1 MDQPHSTA
9 SESPRFADRLWSI
22 ATSPYV
28 WGGAATYAFYAGLP
42 HLPAH
47 RELAE
52 RYFTA
57 HPVEYVQTVLF
68 FVALFILLR
77 KLLGLRGQ
85 RAALQAC
92 TSPAVDASLNG
103 TDQLHAALA
112 GWAASLPK
120 TRRPSWVAQRFA
132 DVRQYLQ
139 LRPSSDSLQAHLKEL
154 DERAGDE
161 LHNSFNLLQTI
172 NWAIPIMG
180 FLGTVL
186 GITMAIF
193 NLDVNHLDASLSD
206 VTFNLAVAFDTTAV
220 ALCHSVIL
228 VFLYLFVKG
237 AEERVQSQI
246 AGFCRQHILPLFPG
260 ESQQPNLLL
269 EAEAAAAQQLVDRTG
284 ELIDTQTK
292 LWTDSIEA
300 LRERWSGTLETQ
312 QQSLVQSLELG
323 TEATLNRHADQL
335 AALRGELLQ
344 AFERLSEQRIEAER
358 ELRAREAAIV
368 ERWEAGSAK
377 LAGAL
382 AASQSA
388 ADERTARM
396 LSELTSQFDGWRT
409 QLQSTTASLQDRLG
423 ASTQAA
429 DERSARLL
437 NELATHFDG
446 WRLQL
451 QSATGALETHVG
463 RLTEQEARVC
473 DLLEQGDSVI
483 SLEEKLTGNLHPRLR
498 RSAPARRGLAPG
510 RASDW

>member
-1 MDQPHSTA
+1 MTQTHST
-9 SESPRFADRLWSI
+9 SSDSPRFSDRVRSL
-22 ATSPYV
+22 ATSPYL
-28 WGGAATYAFYAGLP
+28 WGGAATYAFYAAIP

-68 FVALFILLR
+68 FVGFFILLR
-77 KLLGLRGQ
+77 KLIGLRGQ
-85 RAALQAC
+85 RAALRACAAPVASGSQNGIEQLQA
-92 TSPAVDASLNG
+92 V
-103 TDQLHAALA
+103 LA
-112 GWAASLPK
+112 GWLSSLPK
-120 TRRPSWVAQRFA
+120 SRQPTWVAQRFA
-132 DVRQYLQ
+132 DIRQYLQ
-139 LRPSSDSLQAHLKEL
+139 LRPSSDALQAHLKEL

-237 AEERVQSQI
+237 SEERVQLQI
-246 AGFCRQHILPLFPG
+246 ASFCRQHILPLFPG
-260 ESQQPNLLL
+260 EQQQPNLLL
-269 EAEAAAAQQLVDRTG
+269 EAEADAARQLVERTG
-284 ELIDTQTK
+284 QLIDSQTK

-300 LRERWSGTLETQ
+300 LRERWTGTLETQ

-323 TEATLNRHADQL
+323 TEATLSRHADQL
-335 AALRGELLQ
+335 AALRGELTQ
-344 AFERLSEQRIEAER
+344 AFERLSQQRMEAER
-358 ELRAREAAIV
+358 ELRTREAAIV

-377 LAGAL
+377 LADAL
-382 AASQSA
+382 AANQSA

-396 LSELTSQFDGWRT
+396 LSQLSAQFDGWR
-409 QLQSTTASLQDRLG
+409 S
-423 ASTQAA
+423 
-429 DERSARLL
+429 
-437 NELATHFDG
+437 
-446 WRLQL
+446 QL
-451 QSATGALETHVG
+451 QSATSALETHVG

-483 SLEEKLTGNLHPRLR
+483 SLEEKLNGNLQALR
-498 RSAPARRGLAPG
+498 AAETFESTMHSLSAAVHLLTAHARQ
-510 RASDW
+510 RAA